1 MLIGGVVLWK
11 TFIKAAA
18 KNSRLKLQFTRAHL
32 GIYIY
37 VYIHMYGKEDL
48 EVDAHIYIYIKCV
61 YIYDFYFKSLYGLDH
76 WDAGGVY
83 FLATL

>member
-48 EVDAHIYIYIKCV
+48 EVDACAHIYIIFILNRCMV
-61 YIYDFYFKSLYGLDH
+61 
-76 WDAGGVY
+76 
-83 FLATL
+83 

>member
-48 EVDAHIYIYIKCV
+48 EVDAHIYIYV
-61 YIYDFYFKSLYGLDH
+61 YIYMIFILNH
-76 WDAGGVY
+76 CMV
-83 FLATL
+83 

>member
-32 GIYIY
+32 GIYIC
-37 VYIHMYGKEDL
+37 
-48 EVDAHIYIYIKCV
+48 IYICMGRRILKLMHVYAYI
-61 YIYDFYFKSLYGLDH
+61 YIYDFYFKSLSGLDH